1 MELDLLAF
9 AAHRDDNEITCGG
22 TLAKMAAR
30 GLKVGACDLSQ
41 GEMGTLG
48 SAADREAECAEA
60 SRQLGLAERINAKLP
75 DAAIFNT
82 REYQIRLVE
91 IIRKYR
97 PKTIILP
104 GLEQRHP
111 DHRITPQLVFD
122 ATYFAG
128 LEKFE
133 PGLGG
138 KKHRPRKILWCH
150 TQFEERKPTFVVDI
164 SDVMEKKI
172 ASVLAYQT
180 QFPDR
185 DKTVEWLR
193 ARARATGL
201 LGGCT
206 YAEGFTQRETMIVD
220 DVVAMPGVSI

>member
-48 SAADREAECAEA
+48 SAADREVECADA
-60 SRQLGLAERINAKLP
+60 SRHLGLAERINAKLP
-75 DAAIFNT
+75 DSAIFNT

-91 IIRKYR
+91 ILRTHR
-97 PKTIILP
+97 PKTVILP

-111 DHRITPQLVFD
+111 DHRLTPQLVFD
-122 ATYFAG
+122 ACYFAG

-150 TQFEERKPTFVVDI
+150 TQFEDRKPTFVVDI
-164 SDVMEKKI
+164 GEVMEKKI
-172 ASVLAYQT
+172 ASVLAYKT

-193 ARARATGL
+193 ARARVAGL

-220 DVVAMPGVSI
+220 DVVALPGVSI